1 MNDLEQRVPV
11 GVTNIAK
18 LMPNPEALLTIPQ
31 NERNPGGLIDV
42 RIENLRRQLREKYKD
57 MSPERINFVLDFF
70 FGPFN
75 FKEFD
80 RIWHYMRE
88 AKM

>member
-42 RIENLRRQLREKYKD
+42 RIENLRRQLREKYKCRP
-57 MSPERINFVLDFF
+57 SISIKNSKAIRKISRNCH
-70 FGPFN
+70 
-75 FKEFD
+75 KS
-80 RIWHYMRE
+80 IW
-88 AKM
+88 